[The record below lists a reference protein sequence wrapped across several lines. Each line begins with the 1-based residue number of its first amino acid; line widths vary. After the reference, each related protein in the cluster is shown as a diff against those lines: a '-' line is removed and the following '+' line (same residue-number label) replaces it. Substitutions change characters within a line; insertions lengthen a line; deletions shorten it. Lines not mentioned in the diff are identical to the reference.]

1 MHVKVGRIVSV
12 INCHCFPFEK
22 FYRTIL
28 YVRDC
33 ASSTNYIYML
43 YVVCYRMPFHITVPV
58 HIFARSKVHLMFWW
72 SWFLYCIFEFIYQSC
87 VVKYF
92 HARRSPTYCTF
103 FLLSTHT
110 EQTYFSPTQNITVP
124 CIVVL
129 VVPNVILSQHAQL
142 RRLNPHQ
149 S

>member
-58 HIFARSKVHLMFWW
+58 HIFARSKVHLM
-72 SWFLYCIFEFIYQSC
+72 
-87 VVKYF
+87 V
-92 HARRSPTYCTF
+92 
-103 FLLSTHT
+103 
-110 EQTYFSPTQNITVP
+110 
-124 CIVVL
+124 VVL
-129 VVPNVILSQHAQL
+129 ILYFRIYVQVLCSKIDSIFMHEDPPRTVKNHFPRTL
-142 RRLNPHQ
+142 VTPDKRIFHPHKILLYPAL
-149 S
+149 